1 MRFRWSH
8 VDSGSL
14 RGVDGGMIKEP
25 VLRLDDTARAAAAKR
40 CAKMAAG
47 EGNYSNEWLQ
57 EIYAIQ
63 RVGRVRIQDVVI
75 DRLAEMRRQK

>member
-1 MRFRWSH
+1 ME
-8 VDSGSL
+8 
-14 RGVDGGMIKEP
+14 EP

-40 CAKMAAG
+40 CAKKAAG

-63 RVGRVRIQDVVI
+63 RAGRVRIPDVVI
-75 DRLAEMRRQK
+75 DRLAERRQNETR